1 MVRCRC
7 KNIAKGLKFKEFVFS
22 FARWNMKGASIT
34 LLNLICGALDEVEQH
49 LLSGTVGRNLW
60 YLQKVVTKLV

>member
-1 MVRCRC
+1 
-7 KNIAKGLKFKEFVFS
+7 
-22 FARWNMKGASIT
+22 MKGASIA

-49 LLSGTVGRNLW
+49 LLSGTVGINLW